1 MTGYPAGTQ
10 LLLQELGRPGADA
23 LQDQLVVRDLDVRG
37 FQKLQQRLGVVEMP
51 LDRAME
57 AGLAAESGQRICTT
71 LCFQF
76 GDSDPDARKLL
87 KETKSR
93 RPSLTYRM
101 RRRTGADAG
110 GGTPSRMSPC
120 PA

>member
-1 MTGYPAGTQ
+1 
-10 LLLQELGRPGADA
+10 
-23 LQDQLVVRDLDVRG
+23 VRG
-37 FQKLQQRLGVVEMP
+37 LQKLQQGLGVVEMP

-57 AGLAAESGQRICTT
+57 AGLAAELGQRICTT

-76 GDSDPDARKLL
+76 GDSDTNASKFLNEIKQGTL
-87 KETKSR
+87 AA
-93 RPSLTYRM
+93 Y
-101 RRRTGADAG
+101 RRRRGTRADAG